1 MATQTKR
8 ETYGPAAYAE
18 RYGQHAED
26 RAALI
31 SAGRKIPALSA
42 EVERAAFLAAKVDAC
57 RASAAELVE
66 LDRLAPVE

>member
-42 EVERAAFLAAKVDAC
+42 EAFLAAKVDAC